1 MFFAAIAIRRRAR
14 APRYIFLLGGE
25 APIIEERVP
34 IRFGLI
40 SYIYYKRRIERYT
53 LIDEVLK

>member
-1 MFFAAIAIRRRAR
+1 MFFVVTAVRRGAR

-25 APIIEERVP
+25 APIIGERVP

-40 SYIYYKRRIERYT
+40 SYTYYKRRAERRT
-53 LIDEVLK
+53 LADEVLK